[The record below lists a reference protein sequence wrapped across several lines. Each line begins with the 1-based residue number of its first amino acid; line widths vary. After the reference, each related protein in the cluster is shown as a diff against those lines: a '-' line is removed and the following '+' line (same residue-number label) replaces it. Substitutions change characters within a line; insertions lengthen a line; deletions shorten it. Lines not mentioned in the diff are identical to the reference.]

1 MGQRKLGMIVGGLV
15 LALWLTGVAHA
26 GTLLR
31 DDFQGYSSGWSWM
44 TGGGSNAVAFSHAG
58 EYLYLHN
65 GSDRNRRF
73 PLVGRNDAF
82 DAFHALPNP
91 YWRLSLRFRF
101 LDHHPF
107 GTTIA
112 AGTAAFNANSR
123 DGSGAVRT
131 NWENILRLHHFGSD
145 FQAGAYGVVHYTSG
159 STGAWHTAELDVSG
173 SSYVFRLDGV
183 DRGSGAVSGVPES
196 LWMGNYSIQGWNGHW
211 TDVQVDWVQVDAD
224 LEAPSTT
231 ATPSG
236 TPGNAGWWR
245 SDVSVS
251 LAAADAWSGVAATS
265 YRIDGGAWTPY
276 GGPFAVAGEGMHT
289 VEYRSSDNAGNV
301 EGVQSLAV
309 DIDPTPPSTSA
320 TPAGTVGCA
329 GWYTS
334 TVQVTLSA
342 SDATSGVAL
351 TQYQLN
357 GGGWLAYSG
366 PFTLGDGVYTVD
378 YRSTDVAGNPATAGS
393 LSLSIDTSPPATAS
407 SLSGTAGDNGWYRS
421 NVGVTLSAS
430 DAPSGLDETLY
441 RVDGGSWQTYAGGF
455 TVSGDGTHTLSYY
468 STDVACN
475 TEISTIEQVRI
486 DTVPPASSIGSLSDG
501 EWISGTVSIA
511 GTAFDATS
519 GVALVDVST
528 NGGGSWQT
536 VSGTPTNGTLAWS
549 ETWDTTTV
557 PDGDY
562 DVCTRARD
570 VAGNVESVSCITGHV
585 DNTAPATAPSRSG
598 TAGCNGWYRSAVDVT
613 LSASDGSG
621 IGVSSTWYRVDGAGW
636 QAYAGAFTV
645 SGQGAHVVE
654 YYSTDGLGNTEAT
667 QSLAVNI
674 DSVAPSTTAT
684 RSGTLGSG
692 GWYVSSV
699 DVTLSAF
706 DGTSGVDFTQYRI
719 DGGAWQTYSGVL
731 TIATDGA
738 HTVEYRS
745 QDNACN
751 TEAAHSLG
759 VNIDTVPPT
768 TWPTRSGPAG
778 CAGWYTG
785 PVQVSLNASDATSGV
800 DVTEYRINGGGWTS
814 YGGPFTVAA
823 EGTTTVEY
831 RSSDVAGNL
840 ENAGSLALQI
850 DTVAPSTSATPSGTP
865 GSGGWYVSSVDVTLS
880 ASDATSGVDVT
891 EYRIDGGTWQAYSG
905 VFTIA
910 ADGAHLVEYRSTDVA
925 CNAEAVRSLAVNI
938 DTLEPA
944 TTLNLAGTPG
954 NAGWW
959 RSTVT
964 ATLSASDA
972 TSGVDVTEY
981 DLDAGGW
988 TLYSAPFS
996 IAGEGGHDLDY
1007 RSTDVAGNQEAAA
1020 SAQVHI
1026 DTVPP
1031 STAASIAGTLG
1042 LNGWYT
1048 DTVTVTL
1055 TSTDATPSAPG
1066 EMPASG
1072 QASGVDATYLDGA
1085 AYSAPVSY
1093 AADGS
1098 YSLPYHATDVAGNI
1112 EPAGTVAFD
1121 LDTVPPAVSVIGG
1134 RFCPRCGQTLII
1146 QPSASDATSGLSAWR
1161 LELLDGAT
1169 VLISWMGTTAPAS
1182 IPWNGRDGSGDRV
1195 ADGTYDLVL
1204 WAQDVA
1210 GWTAVAGG
1218 QVEVQPRPPSPPP
1231 PPPAPTP
1238 AATFTPWPMWT
1249 PTPTELPTATLT
1261 LRPGETPEPTSVPSP
1276 APTETPMPT
1285 PTPAPVASA
1294 APAVVLRVGVFRD
1307 DDEDATRAEAEPGL
1321 GGLEVYVGS
1330 STSSGRGGGGRWNAV
1345 WSADAQGVVTIT
1357 LPGPGVYEV
1366 SLLTRP
1372 SAGGWAATTR
1382 MAMVIQVE
1390 ADRSVVIMPAEED
1403 EALPVGTAPTCVFAF
1418 GLAPRAV
1425 RVAAIWLPLAAIAS
1439 LVLATLGAVL
1449 DRRAEAIR
1457 ELERALGG
1465 AR

>member
-1 MGQRKLGMIVGGLV
+1 MGQFRLRMVCVALLV
-15 LALWLTGVAHA
+15 LLA
-26 GTLLR
+26 GAVQAAATLPR
-31 DDFQGYSSGWSWM
+31 DDFQGGNSGWSWT
-44 TGGGSNAVAFSHAG
+44 TGGGSNAVEFSHAG

-65 GSDRNRRF
+65 GSNQNRRF

-82 DAFHALPNP
+82 DDFHALPNP

-112 AGTAAFNANSR
+112 AGTATFNANDR
-123 DGSGAVRT
+123 DSSGAIRT
-131 NWENILRLHHFGSD
+131 NWENILRLHHFGSN
-145 FQAGAYGVVHYTSG
+145 FQAGAYGVVHYTSD
-159 STGAWHTAELDVSG
+159 STSAWHTAELDVSG

-196 LWMGNYSIQGWNGHW
+196 LWMGNYSIQGWNGDW
-211 TDVQVDWVQVDAD
+211 TDIQVDWVQVDAD
-224 LEAPSTT
+224 LETPSTT

-251 LAAADAWSGVAATS
+251 LVASDAWSGVAATS
-265 YRIDGGAWTPY
+265 YRIDGGAWMPY
-276 GGPFAVAGEGMHT
+276 GGPFAVTGEGTHL

-309 DIDPTPPSTSA
+309 NIDPTPPATSA

-351 TQYQLN
+351 TQYQVN
-357 GGGWLAYSG
+357 GGGWQAYGG
-366 PFTLGDGVYTVD
+366 PLTLGDGVHTVD
-378 YRSTDVAGNPATAGS
+378 YRSTDVAGNPETAGS
-393 LSLSIDTSPPATAS
+393 LSLAIDTSPPATSS
-407 SLSGTAGDNGWYRS
+407 SLSGAAGDNGWYRS
-421 NVGVTLSAS
+421 NVDVTLSAS
-430 DAPSGLDETLY
+430 DALSGLDETLY

-455 TVSGDGTHTLSYY
+455 TVSGDGTHTLEYY
-468 STDVACN
+468 STDAACN
-475 TEISTIEQVRI
+475 AETATTEQVRI
-486 DTVPPASSIGSLSDG
+486 DTVDPASAISSLSDG
-501 EWISGTVSIA
+501 EWISETVSVA
-511 GTAFDATS
+511 GAASDATS

-528 NGGGSWQT
+528 DGGGSWQT
-536 VSGTPTNGTLAWS
+536 ASGTTSWS

-562 DVCTRARD
+562 DVCTRGRD
-570 VAGNVESVSCITGHV
+570 VAGNVESVSCITVHV
-585 DNTAPATAPSRSG
+585 DNTAPATTPSRSG
-598 TAGCNGWYRSAVDVT
+598 TAGCNGWYQSAVDVT

-621 IGVSSTWYRVDGAGW
+621 IGVSSTWYRVDGGGW

-645 SGQGAHVVE
+645 SGQGAHTVE

-667 QSLAVNI
+667 QSLAVAI
-674 DSVAPSTTAT
+674 DSVAPSTSAT

-699 DVTLSAF
+699 DVTLSAS
-706 DGTSGVDFTQYRI
+706 DATSGVDVTEYRV
-719 DGGAWQTYSGVL
+719 DGGAWTPYSGVL
-731 TIATDGA
+731 TISTDGTHA
-738 HTVEYRS
+738 VEYRS
-745 QDNACN
+745 SDNACN
-751 TEAAHSLG
+751 TETTHSLA
-759 VNIDTVPPT
+759 VAIDTVPPT

-800 DVTEYRINGGGWTS
+800 DATEYRVNGGAWQTYSGA
-814 YGGPFTVAA
+814 FTIST
-823 EGTTTVEY
+823 EGTTTVGY
-831 RSSDVAGNL
+831 RSSDNAGNV
-840 ENAGSLALQI
+840 GSATSFTVQI
-850 DTVAPSTSATPSGTP
+850 DTVAPSTTAARSGTP

-891 EYRIDGGTWQAYSG
+891 EYRIDGGTWQAYNG
-905 VFTIA
+905 AFTIA
-910 ADGAHLVEYRSTDVA
+910 TDGAHLVEYRSTDVA
-925 CNAEAVRSLAVNI
+925 CNAEAVRSLAVAI

-944 TTLNLAGTPG
+944 TALDLDGTPG

-959 RSTVT
+959 RSAVT

-972 TSGVDVTEY
+972 TSGVGVTEY

-988 TLYSAPFS
+988 TPYGAPFS
-996 IAGEGGHDLDY
+996 IAGEGGHDLAY

-1026 DTVPP
+1026 DTVLP
-1031 STAASIAGTLG
+1031 STAASIDGSLG

-1048 DTVTVTL
+1048 ATVTVTL
-1055 TSTDATPSAPG
+1055 TATDAT
-1066 EMPASG
+1066 
-1072 QASGVDATYLDGA
+1072 SGVDATYLDGA
-1085 AYSAPVSY
+1085 AYSAPVLY
-1093 AADGS
+1093 TADGS
-1098 YSLPYHATDVAGNI
+1098 YSLPYHATDVAGNA
-1112 EPAGTVAFD
+1112 EPAGMVAFD
-1121 LDTVPPAVSVIGG
+1121 LDTVPPEVSVIGG

-1146 QPSASDATSGLSAWR
+1146 QPSASDATSGLFVWR

-1169 VLISWMGTTAPAS
+1169 VVISWMGTSAPAS
-1182 IPWNGRDGSGDRV
+1182 IPWNGRDASGDWV

-1218 QVEVQPRPPSPPP
+1218 QAIVRPRPPSPPP

-1238 AATFTPWPMWT
+1238 TPAATLTPWPTWT
-1249 PTPTELPTATLT
+1249 STPTELPTATPT
-1261 LRPGETPEPTSVPSP
+1261 LRPGETPEPTSVPPEPSP
-1276 APTETPMPT
+1276 APTETPT
-1285 PTPAPVASA
+1285 PTPAPVAAA
-1294 APAVVLRVGVFRD
+1294 APAVVLRVGVFQD
-1307 DDEDATRAEAEPGL
+1307 DDGDATRAEVEPGL
-1321 GGLEVYVGS
+1321 AGLEVYVG
-1330 STSSGRGGGGRWNAV
+1330 GEGGWNAT
-1345 WSADAQGVVTIT
+1345 WLADARGVVTIT
-1357 LPGPGVYEV
+1357 LPGAGVYEV

-1372 SAGGWAATTR
+1372 REGTWAATTR
-1382 MAMVIQVE
+1382 LVMAVQVE
-1390 ADRSVVIMPAEED
+1390 ADRSVVILPAGED

-1418 GLAPRAV
+1418 GLAPRAA
-1425 RVAAIWLPLAAIAS
+1425 RVAAVWLPLAATTL
-1439 LVLATLGAVL
+1439 LVLATLGAAL